1 MPAKILFFRLLYITD
16 CTVSFYITNPQ
27 VCPGNYQQ
35 LLIVN
40 AWIGDTFW
48 APLFYGLMPWRDQP
62 MYNQVFGENKNDF
75 YSFEFQ
81 MYLMINDALASSG
94 LEWQD
99 GLPVM
104 FDFEL

>member
-1 MPAKILFFRLLYITD
+1 MFP
-16 CTVSFYITNPQ
+16 V
-27 VCPGNYQQ
+27 NYQQ

-62 MYNQVFGENKNDF
+62 MYEQVFGERKIKQRY

-81 MYLMINDALASSG
+81 MYLMIYDALASTG
-94 LEWQD
+94 FEWQD
-99 GLPVM
+99 ELPVM

>member
-62 MYNQVFGENKNDF
+62 MYEQVFGERK
-75 YSFEFQ
+75 
-81 MYLMINDALASSG
+81 I
-94 LEWQD
+94 
-99 GLPVM
+99 
-104 FDFEL
+104 